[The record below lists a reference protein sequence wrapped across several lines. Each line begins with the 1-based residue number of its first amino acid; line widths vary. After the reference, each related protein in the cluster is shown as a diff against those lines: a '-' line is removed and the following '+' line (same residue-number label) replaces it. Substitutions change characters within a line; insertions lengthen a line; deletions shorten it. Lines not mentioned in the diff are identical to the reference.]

1 MSKSSNPFK
10 LAVIVS
16 GNGSNLQAILDAQK
30 NGVLTSKTVVVI
42 SNKADAYALQRAKK
56 AKIPTCVITSAQKTK
71 TMFEQELI
79 DTLSL
84 YQPNLIVLAG
94 FMKILSPHFVKHFAH
109 QIINIHP
116 SLLPSFKG
124 LNAQQQALDAGV
136 KIAGCTVHLV
146 DEGCDTGPI
155 LIQKAVTVKKNETLE
170 SLTKK
175 IHKIEHISLIHAIK
189 LFENNKACV
198 QTHKTL
204 INKGL

>member
-1 MSKSSNPFK
+1 MSKSFKPLK
-10 LAVIVS
+10 LAVLVS

-30 NGVLTSKTVVVI
+30 SGVLKSKTVVVI

-56 AKIPTCVITSAQKTK
+56 TKIPTHIVTSAQKPK
-71 TMFEQELI
+71 TVFEQELI
-79 DTLSL
+79 DTLSP

-94 FMKILSPHFVKHFAH
+94 FMKILSPHFVKHFAQ

-116 SLLPSFKG
+116 SLLPSFTG

-136 KIAGCTVHLV
+136 KIAGCTVHVV

-155 LIQKAVTVKKNETLE
+155 LVQKAVAVQKNETLE
-170 SLTKK
+170 SLTQK